1 MLSVF
6 AAGSLRPAFAGL
18 DARVTYDNA
27 RDLAARIE
35 AGERPDVF
43 CSASPVHPR
52 RLHALGL
59 LSAPVAFAT
68 NRVVIAVRAEAPDP
82 DLRSARLAIEVAGV
96 PLGDYTRELFAA
108 LDLALTPAFEE
119 TIVDAVAERVL
130 RGDADAGILYAT
142 DVAARPALRA
152 ISPPVEIRA
161 TYVAGVVTPSP
172 AATAFVAALPDHPA
186 LTRAGFQPRR

>member
-18 DARVTYDNA
+18 DARFTYDNA
-27 RDLAARIE
+27 RALAARIE
-35 AGERPDVF
+35 GGERPDVF
-43 CSASPVHPR
+43 CSASPADPA

-59 LSAPVAFAT
+59 LGEPVVFAR
-68 NRVVIAVRAEAPDP
+68 NRVVIAVRREAPDP

-96 PLGDYTRELFAA
+96 PLGDYTRELFDA
-108 LDLALTPAFEE
+108 LRVTVAPAYEE
-119 TIVDAVAERVL
+119 TIVDAVADRVL
-130 RGDADAGILYAT
+130 SGDADAGVLYAT

-152 ISPPVEIRA
+152 VAPGVDVVA

-172 AATAFVAALPDHPA
+172 GAAAFVAALPDHPA
-186 LTRAGFQPRR
+186 LVRAGFQPRR